1 MNRKE
6 PIKNAAV
13 ILSQLSGLRQQVM
26 DLDPEQPGKVADEGA
41 LHIVQYYLKEIKL
54 GHSFLIRHSTELRRI
69 FGGDF
74 DTNKARKF
82 YQVSYTIPYLSP
94 HLNLIPNYYHSRW

>member
-26 DLDPEQPGKVADEGA
+26 ELDPEQPGKVADEGA

-74 DTNKARKF
+74 DQNKARKF
-82 YQVSYTIPYLSP
+82 YQVRYVISNPFP
-94 HLNLIPNYYHSRW
+94 HLKLMSNR